1 MTSGLPPA
9 AGSEEPPPG
18 APEPSAPAAEQAPPG
33 ASIPPPPGAGEVAGG
48 QGGRGHIRRVL
59 TIWAV
64 LSVVFIALAV
74 LIVPLVTPKSASSVA
89 GFASLT
95 ELVFTVLAIPVA
107 LFVWVFV
114 FYSLAVFR
122 EKAPATG
129 RVEDLEDGAPL
140 QPRPWQQIMWLAITG
155 ALAIFLVGWGMF
167 GFYQQTTDPPS
178 NPLVVDVTGQ
188 QWTWTYYYPSLGVQS
203 HVLELPLGR
212 PVEFRIT
219 SDDVL
224 HGFAIDELGVAMDAN
239 PGFWVTAPI
248 VTPTRLGQMTA
259 RCVELCGLYHT
270 YMWTQVEVVT
280 SANFTAWVA
289 ANGGN
294 PGAASTQGGAQ

>member
-1 MTSGLPPA
+1 
-9 AGSEEPPPG
+9 
-18 APEPSAPAAEQAPPG
+18 
-33 ASIPPPPGAGEVAGG
+33 
-48 QGGRGHIRRVL
+48 
-59 TIWAV
+59 
-64 LSVVFIALAV
+64 V
-74 LIVPLVTPKSASSVA
+74 LIVPLVTPQTASSVA

-95 ELVFTVLAIPVA
+95 DLVFTVLAVPVA

-114 FYSLAVFR
+114 FYSVVVFR
-122 EKAPATG
+122 QKAPAAG
-129 RVEDLEDGAPL
+129 RAEDLEDGPPL
-140 QPRPWQQIMWLAITG
+140 QAAPWQQILWLSITG

-167 GFYQQTTDPPS
+167 GFYRQTTDPP
-178 NPLVVDVTGQ
+178 PDALVVDVTGQ

-203 HVLELPLGR
+203 HVLELPLDQ

-239 PGFWVTAPI
+239 PGFWVAAPI

-270 YMWTQVEVVT
+270 YMWTQVDVVK
-280 SANFTAWVA
+280 AADFTAWVA

-294 PGAASTQGGAQ
+294 ASAASTQGGAQ